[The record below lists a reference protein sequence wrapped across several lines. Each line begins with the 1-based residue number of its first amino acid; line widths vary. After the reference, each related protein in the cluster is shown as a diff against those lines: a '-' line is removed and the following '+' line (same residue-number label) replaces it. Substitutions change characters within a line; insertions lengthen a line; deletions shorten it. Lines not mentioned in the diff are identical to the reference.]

1 MERMKPIETQ
11 ARISIKTGL
20 LLILSGILIGGG
32 AILPGISGGVLCVIF
47 GIYRPMMSLLSR
59 PKQAIPKYWRMFIY
73 VGIGW
78 LAGFLLFAKVVDLM
92 FTFNEMLSVW
102 LFIGLIIGTV
112 PSLWKEAGEQG
123 RTKGSYIS
131 FALALVLVFA
141 LLFWIRI
148 SPDTEVEANWLWY
161 IFCGI
166 LWGISLIVPGMSS
179 SSILIS
185 LGLYQPLAKGIAEL
199 DLMII
204 SFWLVG
210 LIATVAVLAKLVNY
224 LFEKH
229 FSIAFHAVVGV
240 VLASTFVIVPTEYL
254 TVSCFTAGVIVAWL
268 FSRLEGRKDEAQKEL
283 DAEELTNAQS

>member
-1 MERMKPIETQ
+1 MKPIETQ